1 MKRPEFLITVTIGE
15 TREQYRENNKALD
28 NTMKLVMTGV
38 WEELKS
44 IAGESALN
52 RGLTE
57 LIIQQ
62 EYIREREKENWGL
75 REERPKENWGL
86 REERPKEPEEDQAM
100 EKIKKSHKEYIDYLT
115 TLSRATGIKVVQLD
129 NHFTNLY
136 WTKKK
141 IL

>member
-1 MKRPEFLITVTIGE
+1 
-15 TREQYRENNKALD
+15 
-28 NTMKLVMTGV
+28 MKLVMTGV
-38 WEELKS
+38 WEETKS
-44 IAGESALN
+44 IAGEAALN

-75 REERPKENWGL
+75 REERPQET
-86 REERPKEPEEDQAM
+86 EEDLKEIWKRVEEKAM
-100 EKIKKSHKEYIDYLT
+100 EKIKKSHKEYFDYLT

-136 WTKKK
+136 WTKK
-141 IL
+141 